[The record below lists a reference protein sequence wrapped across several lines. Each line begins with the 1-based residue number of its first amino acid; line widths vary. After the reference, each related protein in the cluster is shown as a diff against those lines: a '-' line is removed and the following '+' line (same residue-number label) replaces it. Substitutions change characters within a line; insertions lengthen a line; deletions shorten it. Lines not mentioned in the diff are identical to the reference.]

1 MSLTVKVVVFSCQ
14 VMSPTLCDP
23 MDCSRQGSSVQG
35 ISKTRM
41 LEWVAIA
48 FSRGS
53 PRPRDGNRVSYIGRC
68 ILCYRATWEAHGK
81 IN

>member
-53 PRPRDGNRVSYIGRC
+53 PRPRHGTHIPC
-68 ILCYRATWEAHGK
+68 ISRHILYC
-81 IN
+81 